1 MKRVICIKSTNYK
14 LEVGKTYLQ
23 TNNRLD
29 RRSDVFT
36 QDLDG
41 KYIGFFPKEHFMDL
55 EEWRE
60 KQINQILDDEKGNL
74 YIWY

>member
-1 MKRVICIKSTNYK
+1 MKRVICISGINNK
-14 LEVGKTYLQ
+14 LEVGKIYLQ

-41 KYIGFFPKEHFMDL
+41 KYIGFFRKECFMDL

-60 KQINQILDDEKGNL
+60 KQINEILK
-74 YIWY
+74 